1 MSRRQSRKSAMQLI
15 YEMNMNGDYDKN
27 RIEEFFKYQN
37 INKNDIVCFKE
48 IVLNFIEHIDDIVNI
63 IENNTKQWNLDR
75 INKLDLSILQV
86 GVCEILY
93 VESTPDSVAIN
104 EAVELAKEY
113 STEKSY
119 SFINGILG
127 SVLKRKEN
135 ASL

>member
-27 RIEEFFKYQN
+27 RIEEFCNYQN
-37 INKNDIVCFKE
+37 INKNDIVFFKE
-48 IVLNFIEHIDDIVNI
+48 IVLNFIEHIGDIVNI

>member
-27 RIEEFFKYQN
+27 RIEEFCKYQN
-37 INKNDIVCFKE
+37 INKNDIVFFKE

-86 GVCEILY
+86 GVLCCFL
-93 VESTPDSVAIN
+93 
-104 EAVELAKEY
+104 
-113 STEKSY
+113 
-119 SFINGILG
+119 
-127 SVLKRKEN
+127 
-135 ASL
+135 

>member
-1 MSRRQSRKSAMQLI
+1 MSRRQSRKGAMQLI

-27 RIEEFFKYQN
+27 RIEEFCKYQN
-37 INKNDIVCFKE
+37 INKNDIVFLKE

>member
-15 YEMNMNGDYDKN
+15 YEMNMNDKN
-27 RIEEFFKYQN
+27 RIEEFCKYQN
-37 INKNDIVCFKE
+37 INKNDIVFFKE

-104 EAVELAKEY
+104 ESVELAKEY

>member
-1 MSRRQSRKSAMQLI
+1 MQLI
-15 YEMNMNGDYDKN
+15 YEMNMNGDYDKQ
-27 RIEEFFKYQN
+27 RIEEFCKYQN
-37 INKNDIVCFKE
+37 INKNDIEFFKE

-93 VESTPDSVAIN
+93 V
-104 EAVELAKEY
+104 AVELAKEY

>member
-15 YEMNMNGDYDKN
+15 YEMNMNGDYDKQ
-27 RIEEFFKYQN
+27 RIEEFCKYQN
-37 INKNDIVCFKE
+37 INKNDIEFFKE
-48 IVLNFIEHIDDIVNI
+48 IVLNFIEHIDI

>member
-15 YEMNMNGDYDKN
+15 YEMNMNGDYDKQ
-27 RIEEFFKYQN
+27 RIEEFCKYQN
-37 INKNDIVCFKE
+37 INKNDIEFFKE
-48 IVLNFIEHIDDIVNI
+48 IVLNFIEHIDDIVKI

>member
-27 RIEEFFKYQN
+27 RIEEFCKYQN
-37 INKNDIVCFKE
+37 INKNDIVFFKE

-113 STEKSY
+113 ST
-119 SFINGILG
+119 
-127 SVLKRKEN
+127 
-135 ASL
+135 

>member
-27 RIEEFFKYQN
+27 RIEEFCKYQN
-37 INKNDIVCFKE
+37 INKNDIVFFKE
-48 IVLNFIEHIDDIVNI
+48 IVLNFIEHIDYIVNI

>member
-15 YEMNMNGDYDKN
+15 YEMNMNGDYDKQ
-27 RIEEFFKYQN
+27 RIEEFCKYQN
-37 INKNDIVCFKE
+37 INKNDIEFFKE
-48 IVLNFIEHIDDIVNI
+48 IALNFIEHIDDIVNI

>member
-15 YEMNMNGDYDKN
+15 YEMNMNGDYDKQ
-27 RIEEFFKYQN
+27 RIEEFCKYQN
-37 INKNDIVCFKE
+37 INKNDIEFFKE
-48 IVLNFIEHIDDIVNI
+48 IVLNFIEHIHDIVNI

>member
-15 YEMNMNGDYDKN
+15 YEMNMNGDYDKQ
-27 RIEEFFKYQN
+27 RIEEFCKYQN
-37 INKNDIVCFKE
+37 INKNDIEFFEE

>member
-1 MSRRQSRKSAMQLI
+1 M
-15 YEMNMNGDYDKN
+15 E
-27 RIEEFFKYQN
+27 
-37 INKNDIVCFKE
+37 
-48 IVLNFIEHIDDIVNI
+48 
-63 IENNTKQWNLDR
+63 LDR

>member
-15 YEMNMNGDYDKN
+15 YEMNMNGDYDKQ
-27 RIEEFFKYQN
+27 RIEEFCKYQN
-37 INKNDIVCFKE
+37 IHKNDIEFFEE

>member
-27 RIEEFFKYQN
+27 RIEEFCKYQN
-37 INKNDIVCFKE
+37 INKNDIVFFKE
-48 IVLNFIEHIDDIVNI
+48 IVLNFIKHIDDIVNI

>member
-27 RIEEFFKYQN
+27 RIEEFCKYQN
-37 INKNDIVCFKE
+37 INKNDIVFLKE